1 MPLLEVR
8 NLRVEFPVRFGTL
21 SALRDVS
28 FSLDAGRALGIVGE
42 SGAGKSLVAFSLL
55 NLLAPP
61 GRVVGGE
68 VIFEGRDLLKLPP
81 EELRKI
87 RGGRMAMIF
96 QDPMTTLNPV
106 LTVGEQLAECLLAH
120 QNVSAREARRAA
132 EERLREVAIP
142 DPAARMDSYPHELS
156 GGMRQRVVIAAA
168 LMTAPALI
176 VADEPTTALDV
187 TIQAEIMALLA
198 RLRRTR
204 NMALILISHD
214 LALVS
219 QAADEALVM
228 YAGKAAERAPAAE
241 LIARPLHPYTRGL
254 LGALPDNADANGR
267 FRQIPGA
274 MPPLSAVPTGCA
286 FHPRCPRAQ
295 ALCRE
300 NDPPIRGA
308 GNGREVACHFP
319 LDSDSGKIAP
329 CESSLS
335 TQTPAP
341 E

>member
-8 NLRVEFPVRFGTL
+8 DLRVEFPTRRGTL
-21 SALRDVS
+21 AALRGVS
-28 FSLDAGRALGIVGE
+28 FSVDAGQALGIVGE

-61 GRVVGGE
+61 GRVCGGE
-68 VIFEGRDLLKLPP
+68 VLFEGRDLLRLPP
-81 EELRKI
+81 AELRKI

-106 LTVGEQLAECLLAH
+106 LTIGEQLAECLLAH
-120 QNVSAREARRAA
+120 RAVSRREARRAA

-142 DPAARMDSYPHELS
+142 DAAARLDCYPHELS
-156 GGMRQRVVIAAA
+156 GGMRQRAVIAAA

-198 RLRRTR
+198 RLRQTR
-204 NMALILISHD
+204 GMALILISHD

-219 QAADEALVM
+219 QAADAALVM
-228 YAGKAAERAPAAE
+228 YAGKAAERAPASA
-241 LIARPLHPYTRGL
+241 LIARPLHPYARGL
-254 LGALPDNADANGR
+254 LDALPDNADADGR

-274 MPPLSAVPTGCA
+274 MPPLAAVPSGCA
-286 FHPRCPRAQ
+286 FHPRCPRAR

-300 NDPPIRGA
+300 NDPPMRA
-308 GNGREVACHFP
+308 MENGREVACHFP
-319 LDSDSGKIAP
+319 LNAAAP
-329 CESSLS
+329 
-335 TQTPAP
+335 PN
-341 E
+341 